1 MARFNPQTGK
11 VENSSAADQ
20 AIMMV
25 KFMEKSAA
33 ENEARLAGLKT
44 QQKSFKEH
52 HPRFPTLRT

>member
-11 VENSSAADQ
+11 VENSNAADQ

-25 KFMEKSAA
+25 KFMEKTAA

-44 QQKSFKEH
+44 
-52 HPRFPTLRT
+52 